1 MERKEPA
8 LISLLA
14 RLFIKPDPAREEP
27 ETRRAYGVLCG
38 IVGICLNVLLF
49 AGKFLAGTLSGS
61 IAITADAFNNLSD
74 AGSSF
79 VTLVGFQLAGQKPDS
94 EHPFG
99 HGRMEYVSGLAVSVL
114 ILLMGLELGKTSIE
128 KILHPEPVDS
138 SPLIFAILCASIL
151 VKLYM
156 FLYNRRLGKKLA
168 SPAMEAT
175 AMDSLSDSVATA
187 AVLIATLV
195 GRFTGLEIDGW
206 CGVLVAAFI
215 LWSGINAVRDTLDP
229 LLGTPPTHEFVQR
242 IRDLVMA
249 HSTILGIHDLIVHD
263 YGPGRAMMSF
273 HAEVPADAR
282 YSRQD
287 MLDAI
292 VSAQLPE
299 GGFALG
305 GSDMDVDITAMALQ
319 ALAPYQAQYPEV
331 IDAAL
336 NALSAAQTVTGG
348 FESWGAQSSESC
360 AQVILALTALDI
372 DPVEDGRFQKN
383 QRNVV
388 VALMDFRLSDGGFA
402 HEKDGPL
409 DAMAC
414 EQAMQAL
421 TAMELRQQ
429 GEGRFF
435 DLTAAHPVQLE
446 TTPDTDTETPAESG
460 GSFPVLPVVL
470 IVIAI
475 AAVALVLVLK
485 KKRENNV

>member
-1 MERKEPA
+1 MMKLRNITA
-8 LISLLA
+8 LAAALLLA
-14 RLFIKPDPAREEP
+14 LTLCVPAFGETPSWGDLAMDVAVAQRAERGIADNQPLLTEE
-27 ETRRAYGVLCG
+27 
-38 IVGICLNVLLF
+38 
-49 AGKFLAGTLSGS
+49 
-61 IAITADAFNNLSD
+61 NLP
-74 AGSSF
+74 AGSS
-79 VTLVGFQLAGQKPDS
+79 VSDWTALAMARAGVADDYEGYLSRLQSYVEQKYAENGGLHEVKATEYHRIALTAAALGGDPTAFGTKPDGTAIDLVADGTYNWQG
-94 EHPFG
+94 EN
-99 HGRMEYVSGLAVSVL
+99 
-114 ILLMGLELGKTSIE
+114 ELGAQG
-128 KILHPEPVDS
+128 LNGW
-138 SPLIFAILCASIL
+138 IFALL
-151 VKLYM
+151 
-156 FLYNRRLGKKLA
+156 
-168 SPAMEAT
+168 
-175 AMDSLSDSVATA
+175 AMD
-187 AVLIATLV
+187 AV
-195 GRFTGLEIDGW
+195 G
-206 CGVLVAAFI
+206 
-215 LWSGINAVRDTLDP
+215 
-229 LLGTPPTHEFVQR
+229 
-242 IRDLVMA
+242 
-249 HSTILGIHDLIVHD
+249 
-263 YGPGRAMMSF
+263 
-273 HAEVPADAR
+273 AEAPADAR
-282 YSRQD
+282 YSRESIVD
-287 MLDAI
+287 TI

-336 NALSAAQTVTGG
+336 NALSAAQLPSGG

-383 QRNVV
+383 QRNVAE
-388 VALMDFRLSDGGFA
+388 ALMDFRLSDGGFA

-429 GEGRFF
+429 GGGRFF

-470 IVIAI
+470 IVIAVVI
-475 AAVALVLVLK
+475 AMALVLVLK

>member
-1 MERKEPA
+1 MKTMKLLRKITALTLSLLLALTLCVTAFGDSLSYGDMAASIISAEKAQLGIADGAALLTEENFPA
-8 LISLLA
+8 GSSVSDWTALAMARAGIADDYAGYLA
-14 RLFIKPDPAREEP
+14 RLQAYVERQYAENGGLHAVKATEYHRIALTAAALGGDPAAFGAKPDGTAIDLVAEGTYNWQGEEDL
-27 ETRRAYGVLCG
+27 GG
-38 IVGICLNVLLF
+38 QGLN
-49 AGKFLAGTLSGS
+49 GW
-61 IAITADAFNNLSD
+61 
-74 AGSSF
+74 
-79 VTLVGFQLAGQKPDS
+79 
-94 EHPFG
+94 
-99 HGRMEYVSGLAVSVL
+99 
-114 ILLMGLELGKTSIE
+114 
-128 KILHPEPVDS
+128 
-138 SPLIFAILCASIL
+138 IFALLTI
-151 VKLYM
+151 
-156 FLYNRRLGKKLA
+156 
-168 SPAMEAT
+168 
-175 AMDSLSDSVATA
+175 D
-187 AVLIATLV
+187 AV
-195 GRFTGLEIDGW
+195 G
-206 CGVLVAAFI
+206 
-215 LWSGINAVRDTLDP
+215 
-229 LLGTPPTHEFVQR
+229 
-242 IRDLVMA
+242 
-249 HSTILGIHDLIVHD
+249 
-263 YGPGRAMMSF
+263 
-273 HAEVPADAR
+273 AEVPADAR

-292 VSAQLPE
+292 VSAQLPD
-299 GGFALG
+299 GGFSLG
-305 GSDMDVDITAMALQ
+305 GGAMDVDITAMALQ
-319 ALAPYQAQYPEV
+319 ALAPYREQYQEV

-470 IVIAI
+470 IVIAVVI
-475 AAVALVLVLK
+475 AMALVLVLK

>member
-1 MERKEPA
+1 MKTMKLLHKITALTLSLLLALTLCVTAFGDSLSYGDMAASIVSAEKAQMGIADGAALLTEENFPA
-8 LISLLA
+8 GSSVSDWTALAMARAGVADDYAGYLA
-14 RLFIKPDPAREEP
+14 RLQAYVERQYAENGGLHAVKATEYHRIALTAAALGGDPAAFGAKPDGTAIDLVAEGTYNWQGEEDL
-27 ETRRAYGVLCG
+27 GG
-38 IVGICLNVLLF
+38 QGLN
-49 AGKFLAGTLSGS
+49 GW
-61 IAITADAFNNLSD
+61 
-74 AGSSF
+74 
-79 VTLVGFQLAGQKPDS
+79 
-94 EHPFG
+94 
-99 HGRMEYVSGLAVSVL
+99 
-114 ILLMGLELGKTSIE
+114 
-128 KILHPEPVDS
+128 
-138 SPLIFAILCASIL
+138 IFALLTI
-151 VKLYM
+151 
-156 FLYNRRLGKKLA
+156 
-168 SPAMEAT
+168 
-175 AMDSLSDSVATA
+175 D
-187 AVLIATLV
+187 AV
-195 GRFTGLEIDGW
+195 G
-206 CGVLVAAFI
+206 
-215 LWSGINAVRDTLDP
+215 
-229 LLGTPPTHEFVQR
+229 
-242 IRDLVMA
+242 
-249 HSTILGIHDLIVHD
+249 
-263 YGPGRAMMSF
+263 
-273 HAEVPADAR
+273 AEVPADAR

-292 VSAQLPE
+292 VSAQLPD
-299 GGFALG
+299 GGFSLG
-305 GSDMDVDITAMALQ
+305 GGAMDVDITAMALQ
-319 ALAPYQAQYPEV
+319 ALAPYREQYQEV

-470 IVIAI
+470 IVIAVVI
-475 AAVALVLVLK
+475 AMALVLVLK

>member
-1 MERKEPA
+1 MMKLRNITALAAALLLALTLCVPAFGETPSWGDLAMDVAVAQRAERGIADNQPLLTEDAFPA
-8 LISLLA
+8 GSSVSDWTALAMARAGIADDYAGYLA
-14 RLFIKPDPAREEP
+14 RLQAYVERQYAENGGLHAVKATEYHRIALTAAALGGDPAAFGAKPDGTAIDLVAEG
-27 ETRRAYGVLCG
+27 TYNWQGDDLG
-38 IVGICLNVLLF
+38 GQGLN
-49 AGKFLAGTLSGS
+49 GW
-61 IAITADAFNNLSD
+61 
-74 AGSSF
+74 
-79 VTLVGFQLAGQKPDS
+79 
-94 EHPFG
+94 
-99 HGRMEYVSGLAVSVL
+99 
-114 ILLMGLELGKTSIE
+114 
-128 KILHPEPVDS
+128 
-138 SPLIFAILCASIL
+138 IFALL
-151 VKLYM
+151 
-156 FLYNRRLGKKLA
+156 
-168 SPAMEAT
+168 T
-175 AMDSLSDSVATA
+175 MD
-187 AVLIATLV
+187 AV
-195 GRFTGLEIDGW
+195 G
-206 CGVLVAAFI
+206 
-215 LWSGINAVRDTLDP
+215 
-229 LLGTPPTHEFVQR
+229 
-242 IRDLVMA
+242 
-249 HSTILGIHDLIVHD
+249 
-263 YGPGRAMMSF
+263 
-273 HAEVPADAR
+273 AEVPADAR

-292 VSAQLPE
+292 VSAQLPD
-299 GGFALG
+299 GGFSLG
-305 GSDMDVDITAMALQ
+305 GGAMDVDITAMALQ
-319 ALAPYQAQYPEV
+319 ALAPYQQQYPEV

-388 VALMDFRLSDGGFA
+388 EALMDFRLSDGGFA

-470 IVIAI
+470 IVIAVVI
-475 AAVALVLVLK
+475 AMALVLVLK

>member
-1 MERKEPA
+1 MKRLHNIIAGAAA
-8 LISLLA
+8 L
-14 RLFIKPDPAREEP
+14 
-27 ETRRAYGVLCG
+27 VL
-38 IVGICLNVLLF
+38 VL
-49 AGKFLAGTLSGS
+49 TLCV
-61 IAITADAFNNLSD
+61 TA
-74 AGSSF
+74 
-79 VTLVGFQLAGQKPDS
+79 
-94 EHPFG
+94 FG
-99 HGRMEYVSGLAVSVL
+99 
-114 ILLMGLELGKTSIE
+114 
-128 KILHPEPVDS
+128 
-138 SPLIFAILCASIL
+138 
-151 VKLYM
+151 
-156 FLYNRRLGKKLA
+156 
-168 SPAMEAT
+168 
-175 AMDSLSDSVATA
+175 DSLSYGDMAAAIAAAEKAQLGVAQDAPLLTEENFPAGNSVSDWTALAMARAGVADDYEGYLSRLQSYVEQKYAENGGLHEVKATEYHRIALTA
-187 AVLIATLV
+187 AALGGDPAAFGAKPDGTA
-195 GRFTGLEIDGW
+195 ID
-206 CGVLVAAFI
+206 LVAEGTYNWQGEEDLGGQGLNGWIFALLTI
-215 LWSGINAVRDTLDP
+215 DAV
-229 LLGTPPTHEFVQR
+229 G
-242 IRDLVMA
+242 
-249 HSTILGIHDLIVHD
+249 
-263 YGPGRAMMSF
+263 
-273 HAEVPADAR
+273 AEVPADAR

-299 GGFALG
+299 GGFSLG
-305 GSDMDVDITAMALQ
+305 GGAMDVDITAMALQ
-319 ALAPYQAQYPEV
+319 ALAPYREQYQEV

-388 VALMDFRLSDGGFA
+388 AALMDFRLSDGGFA

-470 IVIAI
+470 IVIAVVI
-475 AAVALVLVLK
+475 AMALVLVLK